1 MGRASDTARM
11 TMAPHLTPHLTPH
24 PLLYRYCSGL
34 ENYSR
39 HLAGRKQGQPPLTL
53 LDYFPPDQ
61 WNLLVDESHVSLPQA
76 HSHPTRHPHCI
87 ACLQRLTP
95 NAPLAAAARTR
106 SSW

>member
-1 MGRASDTARM
+1 MVDNRAYNAHTTGADTLWAGVP
-11 TMAPHLTPHLTPH
+11 AVL
-24 PLLYRYCSGL
+24 PL
-34 ENYSR
+34 SR

-95 NAPLAAAARTR
+95 NAPLAAAAQGDARR
-106 SSW
+106 